1 MCQPIAALFFFIWSL
16 ISLLLIFRFTLL
28 LLFDIF
34 CFLNVI
40 YRCLFGLYCFPRLF
54 IFIFIFR
61 KLVLIIILIH
71 IKPSPFTR
79 FVYVTLYN
87 GVGSFGS
94 VSNQSTVIRRSCNSC
109 STVILAKSFVLLSE
123 LKLAK

>member
-1 MCQPIAALFFFIWSL
+1 MCQPIAALFFLNWSL

-34 CFLNVI
+34 CFLIVI
-40 YRCLFGLYCFPRLF
+40 YRCLFGLYCFLRLF

-79 FVYVTLYN
+79 FIYVTLYN
-87 GVGSFGS
+87 RSEERRVGKDY
-94 VSNQSTVIRRSCNSC
+94 IY
-109 STVILAKSFVLLSE
+109 
-123 LKLAK
+123 